1 MENLKNKETWTDEDY
16 QSSLEYLR
24 DNQDLAYTIAATLA
38 GTICDVLRFQ
48 AGWLEEFQALPL
60 SDKQLYQDAFKRA

>member
-1 MENLKNKETWTDEDY
+1 MEDLKNKETWTDEDY

-24 DNQDLAYTIAATLA
+24 DNQDLAYTIAATLPD
-38 GTICDVLRFQ
+38 TICDVLRFQ